1 MPNPRQAPAEIYLG
15 FDYGWRRLGIAVGQR
30 LTGSAQPL
38 TTLPCQKG
46 QPEWE
51 ALLALIETW
60 QPAALVVGIPYHA
73 DGSASTT
80 TLQATAFARHLER
93 CCGLC
98 VHQVDECLSSHEAR
112 RRLHAAG
119 QTVQGTTGKARVDR
133 LAAQI
138 ILETW
143 LRAY

>member
-1 MPNPRQAPAEIYLG
+1 MCTQIYLG
-15 FDYGWRRLGIAVGQR
+15 FDYGWRRLGIAVGGR
-30 LTGSAQPL
+30 LTGSAQPV
-38 TTLPCQKG
+38 TTLPCRQG
-46 QPEWE
+46 QPDWG

-80 TLQATAFARHLER
+80 TLQATAFARNLEQR
-93 CCGLC
+93 CGLC
-98 VHQVDECLSSHEAR
+98 VHQVDERLSSHEAR

-119 QTVQGTTGKARVDR
+119 QMARGTAGKARVDR

-143 LRAY
+143 LSEQEPA